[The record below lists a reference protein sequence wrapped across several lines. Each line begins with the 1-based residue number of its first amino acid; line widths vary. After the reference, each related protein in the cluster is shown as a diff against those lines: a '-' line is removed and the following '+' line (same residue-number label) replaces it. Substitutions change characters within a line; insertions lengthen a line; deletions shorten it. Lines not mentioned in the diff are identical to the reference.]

1 MSDSSGYYF
10 IGKDSSTTAATLCKY
25 IFSPS
30 SAQCQPVTG
39 INTGYGHLM
48 LSDTQF
54 FLLGVDNSYQLQMYK
69 ITFGSTSVNWAN
81 KIICPSL
88 PWGASNSE
96 SYQSLDGTT
105 IYSLFTY
112 GNSTTPTYYLY
123 FASLSVASGS
133 VMATR
138 YKSSISIKL
147 VYGGIF
153 NGDYIVAMV
162 HVAYYLVI
170 YNISSS
176 SFTIKSYSGAPTFY
190 LYGGAVE
197 PSSGR

>member
-10 IGKDSSTTAATLCKY
+10 IGKDSSTSVATLCKY

-54 FLLGVDNSYQLQMYK
+54 FLLGVDSLYQLQMYK

-81 KIICPSL
+81 KIMCSFSAWVAL
-88 PWGASNSE
+88 NSE
-96 SYQSLDGTT
+96 SYKSTDGTT
-105 IYSLFTY
+105 IYSMFTY
-112 GNSTTPTYYLY
+112 GNTATICYLY
-123 FASLSVASGS
+123 FVSQSVASGS

-138 YKSSISIKL
+138 YKSSTTVRY

-153 NGDYIVAMV
+153 NGDYIVAMT
-162 HVAYYLVI
+162 HIAYSLII
-170 YNISSS
+170 YSISSS
-176 SFTIKSYSGAPTFY
+176 SFTINSYSGGTLF
-190 LYGGAVE
+190 LYGGAIE

>member
-1 MSDSSGYYF
+1 MVKFTWFKNSRLF
-10 IGKDSSTTAATLCKY
+10 IIKFSLKYLMFLY

-153 NGDYIVAMV
+153 NGDYIV
-162 HVAYYLVI
+162 
-170 YNISSS
+170 N
-176 SFTIKSYSGAPTFY
+176 FY
-190 LYGGAVE
+190 LKYIIKNLKQKL
-197 PSSGR
+197 